1 MKAWKVLLIDDEE
14 DFVMTLAERLQ
25 IRGLRPVAATDGE
38 TGLNLIRNESFDVV
52 ILDVMMPGLS
62 GLEVLE
68 RIQKFNSQIPVIM
81 LTGHGRSED
90 GPRGLR
96 LGAFDYLIKPLD
108 IDELIQKIRAAAAT
122 RSEPRNPHDT
132 I

>member
-1 MKAWKVLLIDDEE
+1 MKAWNVLLIDDEE

-25 IRGLRPVAATDGE
+25 LRGLRPVTTTDGE
-38 TGLNLIRNESFDVV
+38 TGLNLIMNESFDAV

-68 RIQKFNSQIPVIM
+68 RIKNFNSQIPVIM

-90 GPRGLR
+90 GPRGMQ
-96 LGAFDYLIKPLD
+96 LGAFDYLIKPFD
-108 IDELIQKIRAAAAT
+108 IDELIQKIDEAAT
-122 RSEPRNPHDT
+122 RR
-132 I
+132 

>member
-1 MKAWKVLLIDDEE
+1 MLLIDDEE

-38 TGLNLIRNESFDVV
+38 TGLNLIMNEFFDAV

-68 RIQKFNSQIPVIM
+68 HIKKFNSQIPVIM

-90 GPRGLR
+90 GPRGMQ
-96 LGAFDYLIKPLD
+96 LGAFDYLIKPFD
-108 IDELIQKIRAAAAT
+108 IDELIQKIHEAAT
-122 RSEPRNPHDT
+122 RSEPRNLHDT

>member
-1 MKAWKVLLIDDEE
+1 MQAWKVLLIDDEE
-14 DFVMTLAERLQ
+14 DFVITLAERLQ

-38 TGLNLIRNESFDVV
+38 TGLDLVRNESFDVV

-62 GLEVLE
+62 GLDVLE
-68 RIQKFNSQIPVIM
+68 RIKKFDLQIPVIM

-90 GPRGLR
+90 GPHGMQ
-96 LGAFDYLIKPLD
+96 LGAFDYVMKPID
-108 IDELIQKIRAAAAT
+108 IDELIQKIGAAAT
-122 RSEPRNPHDT
+122 CREPRKPHDT